1 MKREEQDAL
10 EGLAGRSLTVDEIA
24 ALAPLV
30 AVRNDVDTAALLSI
44 GRTKHDPT
52 QIGIGTVVAVL
63 GDPVGGE
70 FLDALDALGE
80 TDRTVYW
87 GMDPVRRGVLDLSVP
102 AARASLTAL
111 KEKMPAYA
119 EHIALL
125 LQVGVVPDPIPFD
138 RVSAAINKAQGLM
151 TL

>member
-1 MKREEQDAL
+1 MNASEKSAL
-10 EGLAGRSLTVDEIA
+10 EGLVGRSLSVDEIA

-30 AVRNDVDTAALLSI
+30 AARNDVDTAALLSD
-44 GRTKHDPT
+44 GRTKHGPT
-52 QIGIGTVVAVL
+52 QIGIGTVVAVF
-63 GDPVGGE
+63 GDPQGGE

-87 GMDPVRRGVLDLSVP
+87 GMDPVRRGVLDLSLP
-102 AARASLTAL
+102 ATRASLTAL

-119 EHIALL
+119 DHIDHL

-138 RVSAAINKAQGLM
+138 RVSAVLNKEQGLM